1 MEPETVGQRN
11 RRLYGR
17 RIPRSHRRVMLA
29 LIAADGLSGYPLS
42 RIAQV
47 SSGSVYVVLAHLE
60 QLGWVDREKTE
71 AYAAPVRF
79 GYTLTSKGR
88 ACVTLLLGL
97 PAGATRTTTEASDG

>member
-29 LIAADGLSGYPLS
+29 LLAADGLSGYPLS
-42 RIAQV
+42 RAAQV
-47 SSGSVYVVLAHLE
+47 GPGTVYVALAHLE
-60 QLGWVDREKTE
+60 QLGWVGREKAE

-97 PAGATRTTTEASDG
+97 PAEAARLTPEADDA